1 MRRTET
7 TLLDSGY
14 NESGNY
20 WEVHQ
25 YRLRYAQLYEVR
37 VAGKA
42 TQFRKRDD
50 CYTHLEETGVTRF
63 RKSGPADR
71 RVYEPYEE
79 TPNEPSSDGGSDDR

>member
-1 MRRTET
+1 
-7 TLLDSGY
+7 
-14 NESGNY
+14 
-20 WEVHQ
+20 
-25 YRLRYAQLYEVR
+25 